1 MYPSK
6 ISTSRWSNLS
16 KQYDQATWRGGVIRS
31 VFRDFA
37 VWMASELCDAQ
48 EVIHE
53 LLGTGASQ
61 NETEYN
67 YTVSKGDV
75 NRERVLEDLL
85 AEGMVI

>member
-1 MYPSK
+1 MHPNN

-16 KQYDQATWRGGVIRS
+16 KQYDQATWGRGGVIRT
-31 VFRDFA
+31 VFCGFA

-67 YTVSKGDV
+67 YTVSKLDV
-75 NRERVLEDLL
+75 NRERVL
-85 AEGMVI
+85 

>member
-1 MYPSK
+1 MHPSK

-16 KQYDQATWRGGVIRS
+16 KQYDQATRRGGVIRS
-31 VFRDFA
+31 VFCDFA

-67 YTVSKGDV
+67 YRFGTPP
-75 NRERVLEDLL
+75 
-85 AEGMVI
+85 MVATRAWRILNAAI

>member
-1 MYPSK
+1 MHPNK

-16 KQYDQATWRGGVIRS
+16 KQYDQATRGGVIRS
-31 VFRDFA
+31 VFCDFA

-75 NRERVLEDLL
+75 NRERVLEYLL
-85 AEGMVI
+85 AQGMVI